1 MFDARLLF
9 NDGLGELVGRIVA
22 LHQILDQA
30 LPWYVE
36 FPGLSFETSDIDN
49 SFPKKWKY

>member
-30 LPWYVE
+30 LPWKFLQNGALRVKD
-36 FPGLSFETSDIDN
+36 LRKN
-49 SFPKKWKY
+49 